1 MTFLITKIQTSILTC
16 EIEVKNFD
24 EATDLVNKEH
34 TLDSHNLRFIM
45 QYDGTINGN
54 EEIQIEEVK

>member
-24 EATDLVNKEH
+24 EASDLV
-34 TLDSHNLRFIM
+34 DSGNLKFEM
-45 QYDGTINGN
+45 AFDGTIDGN
-54 EEIQIEEVK
+54 DEIQIEEVK